1 MGEQELIL
9 GLGPTL
15 VGNRTFIVQLLLVLG
30 IVVIVAWLF
39 VKRGA
44 KQLAVRRL
52 LIIAFAVFAVAAV
65 LFPGMLTRA
74 ANLVGVGRGADL
86 LLYAT
91 VLVLLGFLALPE
103 ARTKA
108 AEKRTTYL
116 ARRLALDAAEQPAQ
130 FREHAR
136 GPPSAGWRRVSGPTS
151 PISTSPGSSP
161 SSAWSRSMSSPG
173 ASPTARWGSR

>member
-1 MGEQELIL
+1 MDEQELIL

-15 VGNRTFIVQLLLVLG
+15 VGNRTFIIQLLLVLG

-39 VKRGA
+39 LKRGA

-52 LIIAFAVFAVAAV
+52 LIIAFAVFAVLTV
-65 LFPGMLTRA
+65 LFPGMLSRV
-74 ANLVGVGRGADL
+74 ANFVGVGRGADL

-91 VLVLLGFLALPE
+91 VLVLLGFLALQE

-116 ARRLALDAAEQPAQ
+116 ARRLALDEAIPPAEYRAAALGRQD
-130 FREHAR
+130 
-136 GPPSAGWRRVSGPTS
+136 G
-151 PISTSPGSSP
+151 
-161 SSAWSRSMSSPG
+161 
-173 ASPTARWGSR
+173 

>member
-1 MGEQELIL
+1 MGEHEVIL
-9 GLGPTL
+9 ALGPAL
-15 VGNRTFIVQLLLVLG
+15 GVSSRTFIIQLLLVAG
-30 IVVIVAWLF
+30 IVAIIAWLF

-52 LIIAFAVFAVAAV
+52 LIIAFSVFAVLTV
-65 LFPGMLTRA
+65 LFPGVLSRV

-91 VLVLLGFLALPE
+91 VLVLLGFLALQE

-116 ARRLALDAAEQPAQ
+116 ARRLALDEAVTPQQ
-130 FREHAR
+130 YREKALPRHD
-136 GPPSAGWRRVSGPTS
+136 G
-151 PISTSPGSSP
+151 
-161 SSAWSRSMSSPG
+161 
-173 ASPTARWGSR
+173 

>member
-1 MGEQELIL
+1 MGEHELIVS
-9 GLGPTL
+9 LGPAL
-15 VGNRTFIVQLLLVLG
+15 VSNRTFIIQLLLVAG

-39 VKRGA
+39 AKRGA

-52 LIIAFAVFAVAAV
+52 LIIAFAVFAVATV
-65 LFPGMLTRA
+65 LFPSVLSRV

-91 VLVLLGFLALPE
+91 VLVLLGFLALQE

-116 ARRLALDAAEQPAQ
+116 ARRLALDEARPPGEYRAAALGRQD
-130 FREHAR
+130 
-136 GPPSAGWRRVSGPTS
+136 G
-151 PISTSPGSSP
+151 
-161 SSAWSRSMSSPG
+161 
-173 ASPTARWGSR
+173 

>member
-1 MGEQELIL
+1 MGDQDLLL

-15 VGNRTFIVQLLLVLG
+15 VSNRAFVIQLLLVLG

-39 VKRGA
+39 RGRGA
-44 KQLAVRRL
+44 QQLAARRL

-65 LFPGMLTRA
+65 IFPGVLTRV
-74 ANLVGVGRGADL
+74 ANMVGVGRGADL

-91 VLVLLGFLALPE
+91 VLVLLGFLALQE

-116 ARRLALDAAEQPAQ
+116 ARRLALDEAEQPEEYRRQ
-130 FREHAR
+130 VLGTEP
-136 GPPSAGWRRVSGPTS
+136 GPQR
-151 PISTSPGSSP
+151 
-161 SSAWSRSMSSPG
+161 
-173 ASPTARWGSR
+173 

>member
-1 MGEQELIL
+1 MGEQEMLL

-15 VGNRTFIVQLLLVLG
+15 VSNRTFIIQLLLVLG

-52 LIIAFAVFAVAAV
+52 LVIAFAVFAVFTV
-65 LFPGMLTRA
+65 MFPGALSRV
-74 ANLVGVGRGADL
+74 ANFVGVGRGADL
-86 LLYAT
+86 LLYMT
-91 VLVLLGFLALPE
+91 VLVLLGFLALQE

-116 ARRLALDAAEQPAQ
+116 ARRMALDEAVPPEEYRT
-130 FREHAR
+130 REL
-136 GPPSAGWRRVSGPTS
+136 GPPQTP
-151 PISTSPGSSP
+151 
-161 SSAWSRSMSSPG
+161 
-173 ASPTARWGSR
+173 

>member
-1 MGEQELIL
+1 MGEHDLIL

-15 VGNRTFIVQLLLVLG
+15 VGNRTIIVQLLLVLG
-30 IVVIVAWLF
+30 IVGIVSWLF

-52 LIIAFAVFAVAAV
+52 LIIAFAVFAVLTV
-65 LFPGMLTRA
+65 LFPGMLSRV

-91 VLVLLGFLALPE
+91 VLVLLGFLALQE
-103 ARTKA
+103 ARTKN

-116 ARRLALDAAEQPAQ
+116 ARRLSLDDAEQPAEY
-130 FREHAR
+130 RR
-136 GPPSAGWRRVSGPTS
+136 RVLGPPDDA
-151 PISTSPGSSP
+151 
-161 SSAWSRSMSSPG
+161 
-173 ASPTARWGSR
+173 

>member
-1 MGEQELIL
+1 MGDQDLLL

-15 VGNRTFIVQLLLVLG
+15 VSNRAFVIQLLLVLG

-39 VKRGA
+39 RRRGA

-65 LFPGMLTRA
+65 IFPGVLTRV
-74 ANLVGVGRGADL
+74 ANTVGVGRGADL

-91 VLVLLGFLALPE
+91 VLVLLGFLALQE

-116 ARRLALDAAEQPAQ
+116 ARRLALDEAEQPEEYRRQ
-130 FREHAR
+130 VLGTEP
-136 GPPSAGWRRVSGPTS
+136 GPER
-151 PISTSPGSSP
+151 
-161 SSAWSRSMSSPG
+161 
-173 ASPTARWGSR
+173 

>member
-1 MGEQELIL
+1 MGEHDLIL
-9 GLGPTL
+9 ALGPTL

-30 IVVIVAWLF
+30 IVGIVAWLF

-52 LIIAFAVFAVAAV
+52 LIIAFAVFAVLTV
-65 LFPGMLTRA
+65 LFPGMLSRV

-91 VLVLLGFLALPE
+91 VLVLLGFLALQE
-103 ARTKA
+103 ARTKN

-116 ARRLALDAAEQPAQ
+116 ARRLSLDEAEQPA
-130 FREHAR
+130 EY
-136 GPPSAGWRRVSGPTS
+136 RRRALGS
-151 PISTSPGSSP
+151 PDD
-161 SSAWSRSMSSPG
+161 A
-173 ASPTARWGSR
+173 